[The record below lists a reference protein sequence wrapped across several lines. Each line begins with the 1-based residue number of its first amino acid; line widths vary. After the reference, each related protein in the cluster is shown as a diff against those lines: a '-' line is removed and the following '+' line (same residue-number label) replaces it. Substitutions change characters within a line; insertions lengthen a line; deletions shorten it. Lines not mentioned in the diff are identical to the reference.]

1 MINKKQ
7 MIDDIKSAIDNT
19 TNFDGSWAKAK
30 FIFNN
35 LQVKHNYLLDG
46 EVISLDELVDAVSN
60 SYSKSAE
67 MNKACQIV
75 LDDITVLDDTVLYT
89 FVTETYE
96 RNQLGDG
103 SALRQADEANIIR
116 CPYCGQSHYSV
127 ETSQTTLVNYTPV
140 YKDEVLVDRDNNITT
155 KSCHCSSCDKDFIL
169 KSSVNGWQVFKTEEI
184 K

>member
-1 MINKKQ
+1 MINKQQ

-19 TNFDGSWAKAK
+19 TNFDDSWAKAK

-46 EVISLDELVDAVSN
+46 EVIGLDELVDAVSN

-67 MNKACQIV
+67 MNKACRIV
-75 LDDITVLDDTVLYT
+75 LDDIMVLDDSILYT

-96 RNQLGDG
+96 RSQLGGG
-103 SALRQADEANIIR
+103 SVLRQNDEANTIY

-127 ETSQTTLVNYTPV
+127 ETSQTTLAGYVPV
-140 YKDEVLVDRDNNITT
+140 YKDGVLVSQDNNITT
-155 KSCHCSSCDKDFIL
+155 KSCHCFSCDKDFIL
-169 KSSVNGWQVFKTEEI
+169 KSSVNGWQVFKTEETQ
-184 K
+184 